1 MSALVTWQILVKKG
15 YRVSK
20 RASKRRWKLKHLDME
35 VADDVAELK
44 GDADRK
50 AYVPWSLSVECCLRT
65 EGVMQHDSLASSCQC
80 VQSRLRGLHA
90 GIRRGLGPSLT
101 NPAVQ
106 RYSNSHLS
114 YLKRALRILNG
125 TECCVPGYIYI
136 DR

>member
-65 EGVMQHDSLASSCQC
+65 EGVMQHDSLGYLVTNRVHG
-80 VQSRLRGLHA
+80 VQAGERL
-90 GIRRGLGPSLT
+90 
-101 NPAVQ
+101 
-106 RYSNSHLS
+106 
-114 YLKRALRILNG
+114 LKDHRDLVAANIAHF
-125 TECCVPGYIYI
+125 VVVAFQ
-136 DR
+136 